1 MSQINLTMRLRC
13 SSSIILTVAYFG
25 LFAVS
30 HPLHA
35 ATPALTTIRVGY
47 PQLNGGQTPLW
58 NIADSKIDQKSGLDI
73 KPVYIPGGVRLTQS
87 MLSGSVDIAMTGGAA
102 VNAMLSGAEFIY
114 VGMPVATYA
123 FSLYARPEIKD
134 VTDLRGKVLGVIT
147 KGASSDHAAIAML
160 RQYKM
165 TQQDMKVLYF
175 SRQEDALAALNQ
187 GIVQAAVH
195 SAPTTLMARRLG
207 FKEVVNIG
215 ALKLPYPF
223 MGLAVRRSAIQQTP
237 EIIRAFLKVF
247 VTGLKVS
254 IEQPDLSKRAI
265 GKYLATKD
273 QEIIDE
279 AYRSFAPL
287 FPRVPYVTDEAIR
300 AALSVT
306 DHPKAAAVNPKDF
319 YDNRFLQELETSGF
333 IKELYGTR

>member
-1 MSQINLTMRLRC
+1 MRLAIVVLASFTIDDLC
-13 SSSIILTVAYFG
+13 
-25 LFAVS
+25 
-30 HPLHA
+30 A
-35 ATPALTTIRVGY
+35 AAAPTTIRVGY

-58 NIADSKIDQKSGLDI
+58 NIAEHKLDQKYGLDI

-87 MLSGSVDIAMTGGAA
+87 AISGAVDIAMTGGAA
-102 VNAMLSGAEFIY
+102 VNAMLSGADFIY
-114 VGMPVATYA
+114 VGMPVPTYA
-123 FSLYARPEIKD
+123 FSLYARAEIKE
-134 VTDLRGKVLGVIT
+134 VADLRGKVLGVIT
-147 KGASSDHAAIAML
+147 KGASSDHASIAML

-187 GIVQAAVH
+187 GIVSAAIH

-207 FKEVVNIG
+207 FKEIVNIG

-223 MGLAVRRSAIQQTP
+223 MGLAVRRAAVQQTP
-237 EIIRAFLKVF
+237 EIVRGFLKAFLAGVR
-247 VTGLKVS
+247 VA
-254 IEQPDLSKRAI
+254 IEQPELSKRAA

-273 QEIIDE
+273 QEIIEE

-287 FPRVPYVTDEAIR
+287 FPKVPYVTDDAMR
-300 AALSVT
+300 SALSVT
-306 DHPKAAAVNPKDF
+306 DHPKAASADPKMF

-333 IKELYGTR
+333 VKELYGTK

>member
-1 MSQINLTMRLRC
+1 MSQINLTMRLRW

-35 ATPALTTIRVGY
+35 ATAALTTIRVGY

-237 EIIRAFLKVF
+237 E
-247 VTGLKVS
+247 
-254 IEQPDLSKRAI
+254 
-265 GKYLATKD
+265 
-273 QEIIDE
+273 
-279 AYRSFAPL
+279 
-287 FPRVPYVTDEAIR
+287 
-300 AALSVT
+300 
-306 DHPKAAAVNPKDF
+306 
-319 YDNRFLQELETSGF
+319 
-333 IKELYGTR
+333 

>member
-1 MSQINLTMRLRC
+1 MRFL
-13 SSSIILTVAYFG
+13 SFSILPFAYFA
-25 LFAVS
+25 LFAVNC
-30 HPLHA
+30 PLHA
-35 ATPALTTIRVGY
+35 ASAAPTTIRVGY

-58 NIADSKIDQKSGLDI
+58 NIADGRIDQKYGLDI

-87 MLSGSVDIAMTGGAA
+87 MLSGAVDIAMTGGAA
-102 VNAMLSGAEFIY
+102 VNAMLSGAELIY

-123 FSLYARPEIKD
+123 FSLYARAEIKD

-207 FKEVVNIG
+207 YKELVNIG
-215 ALKLPYPF
+215 SLKLPYPF
-223 MGLAVRRSAIQQTP
+223 MGLAVRRSAIQQSP
-237 EIIRAFLKVF
+237 EVIRGFLRTF
-247 VTGLKVS
+247 VAGLKVS
-254 IEQPDLSKRAI
+254 IDEPNQSKRAI
-265 GKYLATKD
+265 GNYLATKD

-279 AYRSFAPL
+279 AYRSLTPL

-300 AALSVT
+300 AAISVT
-306 DHPKAAAVNPKDF
+306 DHPKAASANPKDF
-319 YDNRFLQELETSGF
+319 YDNRFLQELESSGF
-333 IKELYGTR
+333 VKDLNTGK

>member
-1 MSQINLTMRLRC
+1 MSQINLTMRLRW
-13 SSSIILTVAYFG
+13 SSSIILTVTYFG

-35 ATPALTTIRVGY
+35 ATAALTTIRVGY

-58 NIADSKIDQKSGLDI
+58 NIADSRIDQKSALDI

-87 MLSGSVDIAMTGGAA
+87 MLSGSVDIATTGGAA
-102 VNAMLSGAEFIY
+102 VNAMLSGAELIY

-306 DHPKAAAVNPKDF
+306 DHPKAAAANPKDF